1 MNRKEVVIRAHVSV
15 DCQGDPPRIR
25 VYVGDEMFTERTW
38 IWGEEYYLEERLVVN
53 APPGKY
59 NLRWEL
65 VPPSQGT
72 IEVKNVRIVHGANYA
87 YLKKSLQ
94 LRITDES
101 T

>member
-1 MNRKEVVIRAHVSV
+1 
-15 DCQGDPPRIR
+15 
-25 VYVGDEMFTERTW
+25 MFTERTW
-38 IWGEEYYLEERLVVN
+38 IWQEQYLEEMLVVN

-65 VPPSQGT
+65 VTPAQGK
-72 IEVKNVRIVHGANYA
+72 IEIKNVRIAHGSDHA
-87 YLKKSLQ
+87 YIKKDSQ

>member
-1 MNRKEVVIRAHVSV
+1 MNRQSVVVCADVSV
-15 DCQGDPPRIR
+15 VWQGAPSNYR

-38 IWGEEYYLEERLVVN
+38 IWQEQYLEERLVVN
-53 APPGKY
+53 APPGEY

-65 VPPSQGT
+65 VPPAQGT
-72 IEVKNVRIVHGANYA
+72 IEVKNVRIEHGSDHARIEKN
-87 YLKKSLQ
+87 SQ

>member
-1 MNRKEVVIRAHVSV
+1 MNRQSVVVKADVSV
-15 DCQGDPPRIR
+15 DWQGDPPNYR
-25 VYVGDEMFTERTW
+25 VYVGGEMFTERTW
-38 IWGEEYYLEERLVVN
+38 IWREQYLEEMLVVN

-65 VPPSQGT
+65 VPPAQGT
-72 IEVKNVRIVHGANYA
+72 IEVKNIRIEHGSDHA
-87 YLKKSLQ
+87 YIKKDSQ

>member
-1 MNRKEVVIRAHVSV
+1 MNRQSVVVRADVTV
-15 DCQGDPPRIR
+15 AWQGDPPNYR
-25 VYVGDEMFTERTW
+25 VYVGNEMFTERTW
-38 IWGEEYYLEERLVVN
+38 IWQEQYLEEMLVVN

-65 VPPSQGT
+65 VPPAQGT
-72 IEVKNVRIVHGANYA
+72 IEVKNVRIEHGSAYA
-87 YLKKSLQ
+87 YIKKDSQ

>member
-1 MNRKEVVIRAHVSV
+1 MNRQSVVVCADVSV
-15 DCQGDPPRIR
+15 EWQGDPPNYR
-25 VYVGDEMFTERTW
+25 VYVGNEMFTERTW
-38 IWGEEYYLEERLVVN
+38 IWQEQYLEEMLVVN

-65 VPPSQGT
+65 VPPAQGK
-72 IEVKNVRIVHGANYA
+72 IEVTNIRIKHGSDHA
-87 YLKKSLQ
+87 YIKKDLQ

>member
-1 MNRKEVVIRAHVSV
+1 MNRQSVVVRADVTV
-15 DCQGDPPRIR
+15 AWQGDPPNYR
-25 VYVGDEMFTERTW
+25 VYVGNEMFTERTW
-38 IWGEEYYLEERLVVN
+38 IWQEQYLEEMLVVN

-65 VPPSQGT
+65 VPPAQGK
-72 IEVKNVRIVHGANYA
+72 IEVKNVRIKHGSDHA
-87 YLKKSLQ
+87 YIKKTSQ

>member
-1 MNRKEVVIRAHVSV
+1 MNRHSVVVRADVSV
-15 DCQGDPPRIR
+15 DWQGEPPNYRI
-25 VYVGDEMFTERTW
+25 YVGNEMFTERTW
-38 IWGEEYYLEERLVVN
+38 IWREQYLEEMLVVN

-65 VPPSQGT
+65 VPPAQGT
-72 IEVKNVRIVHGANYA
+72 IEVKNVRIEHGPAGTCIRKN
-87 YLKKSLQ
+87 SQ

>member
-1 MNRKEVVIRAHVSV
+1 MNRQSVVICADVSV
-15 DCQGDPPRIR
+15 DWQGDPPNYR

-38 IWGEEYYLEERLVVN
+38 IWQEQYLEEMLVVN

-65 VPPSQGT
+65 VPPAQGK
-72 IEVKNVRIVHGANYA
+72 IEVTNIRIEHGSDHA
-87 YLKKSLQ
+87 YIKKDSQ

>member
-1 MNRKEVVIRAHVSV
+1 MNRRSVVVRADVSV
-15 DCQGDPPRIR
+15 DWQGDPPRVRI
-25 VYVGDEMFTERTW
+25 YVGKELFTERTW
-38 IWGEEYYLEERLVVN
+38 VWREQYLEEMLVVN

-72 IEVKNVRIVHGANYA
+72 IEVKNIRIEHGSDHA
-87 YLKKSLQ
+87 YIKKNSQ

-101 T
+101 I

>member
-1 MNRKEVVIRAHVSV
+1 MNRKEVLVRADVSV
-15 DCQGDPPRIR
+15 EWQGDPPKYR

-38 IWGEEYYLEERLVVN
+38 IWQEQYLEEILVVN

-65 VPPSQGT
+65 VPPAQGT
-72 IEVKNVRIVHGANYA
+72 IKVTNIRIEHGADHA
-87 YLKKSLQ
+87 YIKKDSQ

>member
-1 MNRKEVVIRAHVSV
+1 MNRQSVVVRADVSV
-15 DCQGDPPRIR
+15 EWQGDPPNYR

-38 IWGEEYYLEERLVVN
+38 IWQEQYLEEMLVVN

-65 VPPSQGT
+65 VPPAQGT
-72 IEVKNVRIVHGANYA
+72 IEVTNIRIEHGSDHA
-87 YLKKSLQ
+87 YIKKDSQ

>member
-1 MNRKEVVIRAHVSV
+1 VVRADVNINWNR
-15 DCQGDPPRIR
+15 DPPNYRI
-25 VYVGDEMFTERTW
+25 YVGDEMFTERTW
-38 IWGEEYYLEERLVVN
+38 IWEEGYYLEEMLVVN

-72 IEVKNVRIVHGANYA
+72 IEVKNIRIEHGADRA
-87 YLKKSLQ
+87 YIKKNSQ

-101 T
+101 I